1 MKTVNKFL
9 LLGVVGFV
17 MSPLYAF
24 AQNVWPNGQTIRII
38 VPFTAG
44 SGTDI
49 IARAVADKLAPSL
62 GNGVSVVI
70 ENKPGA
76 GGTIGALQVAKS
88 EPDGFT
94 LLVHSSGHVVNP
106 ALYKNL
112 PYDTLNDFAGVI
124 PLAQLPNVMVTSPA
138 NGYKNLDELIK
149 KYSAHPGDANYASA
163 GNGSATHMNA
173 EKFRVA
179 AKLTANHIPYRGTPE
194 AITDV
199 IAGRTDWF
207 FAPIVSAYP
216 LIKDGKLQALAVGT
230 KTRSPLLP
238 NVPTTIELG
247 IPNSDYTFWVGVL
260 APAKTPKAI
269 IDRLN
274 TEITKLM
281 KDPEVMERY
290 AKLGAEPMVMKPAQF
305 DQFIRQ
311 ETEAAAALVRAAN
324 ITIN

>member
-24 AQNVWPNGQTIRII
+24 AQIVWPNGQTIRII

>member
-1 MKTVNKFL
+1 MKTVNKFV

>member
-1 MKTVNKFL
+1 MKTVNKILL
-9 LLGVVGFV
+9 LLGIGFV
-17 MSPLYAF
+17 LAPFYAN

-62 GNGVSVVI
+62 GSGVSVVI

-76 GGTIGALQVAKS
+76 GGTIGASQVAKS

-112 PYDTLNDFAGVI
+112 PYDTLNDFVGVI

-149 KYSAHPGDANYASA
+149 KYSLHPGDGNYASA

-194 AITDV
+194 ALTDV
-199 IAGRTDWF
+199 IAGRIDWF

-260 APAKTPKAI
+260 APAKTPKSI

-274 TEITKLM
+274 AEIA
-281 KDPEVMERY
+281 VFC
-290 AKLGAEPMVMKPAQF
+290 PA
-305 DQFIRQ
+305 FILRDN
-311 ETEAAAALVRAAN
+311 TAA
-324 ITIN
+324 

>member
-173 EKFRVA
+173 
-179 AKLTANHIPYRGTPE
+179 
-194 AITDV
+194 
-199 IAGRTDWF
+199 
-207 FAPIVSAYP
+207 
-216 LIKDGKLQALAVGT
+216 
-230 KTRSPLLP
+230 
-238 NVPTTIELG
+238 
-247 IPNSDYTFWVGVL
+247 
-260 APAKTPKAI
+260 
-269 IDRLN
+269 
-274 TEITKLM
+274 
-281 KDPEVMERY
+281 
-290 AKLGAEPMVMKPAQF
+290 
-305 DQFIRQ
+305 
-311 ETEAAAALVRAAN
+311 
-324 ITIN
+324 

>member
-124 PLAQLPNVMVTSPA
+124 PLAQLPNVMVASPA

>member
-260 APAKTPKAI
+260 APSKTPKAI

-290 AKLGAEPMVMKPAQF
+290 EKLGAEPMVMKPAQF

>member
-1 MKTVNKFL
+1 MAFQHI
-9 LLGVVGFV
+9 FV
-17 MSPLYAF
+17 FSSL
-24 AQNVWPNGQTIRII
+24 GQTYPSRPIKII